1 MQMQTIKRHTRPH
14 KSDTLLLHALHDPV
28 NSRRLAG
35 ELAVARER
43 QRAGD
48 VAGVAGVL
56 GAGVEEQQLAAGEG
70 LVVVGVV
77 QGGGVGARGGDDG
90 VGLLLGAVGEA
101 VAEEERVHVALV
113 AAVLEGS
120 EDGFV
125 GGALGVGGLVRLGGV
140 EKGEGWWLS
149 RI

>member
-1 MQMQTIKRHTRPH
+1 
-14 KSDTLLLHALHDPV
+14 
-28 NSRRLAG
+28 
-35 ELAVARER
+35 
-43 QRAGD
+43 
-48 VAGVAGVL
+48 
-56 GAGVEEQQLAAGEG
+56 
-70 LVVVGVV
+70 
-77 QGGGVGARGGDDG
+77 
-90 VGLLLGAVGEA
+90 
-101 VAEEERVHVALV
+101 VHVALV